1 MNKKYDKKISIL
13 DWFIIGSIIIM
24 FLMVYI
30 PQNIW
35 SEENHYKKERRNR
48 MKIISQ
54 AEEFYYEL
62 TGTYTLDF
70 EELFLLVESAM
81 DSLLADSL
89 FYGEQ
94 IINMNDKSYN
104 VTLDKDFY
112 IRVDTTFSIAEKINQ
127 TVIDTTYLIGVKNE
141 ETNKIDTFAINSN
154 NLLKYKKNP
163 LFVDVYATTYKDRN
177 ETVTNY
183 LRKKFHLDRE
193 LIYCPISKNNL
204 SKIFKL
210 NIYELENNELSFSIS
225 SPLTNED
232 KEWRYGIFTYNP
244 GKKESIVDG
253 VKSWAEN

>member
-1 MNKKYDKKISIL
+1 
-13 DWFIIGSIIIM
+13 M

-30 PQNIW
+30 PQSIW
-35 SEENHYKKERRNR
+35 SEENYYKKERRSR

-94 IINMNDKSYN
+94 KIKLENKTYDVN
-104 VTLDKDFY
+104 LDKDFY
-112 IRVDTTFSIAEKINQ
+112 VRVDTTFSEGEKINK
-127 TVIDTTYLIGVKNE
+127 TVVDTTYFIGVKNE
-141 ETNKIDTFAINSN
+141 ETNMVDTFAINSN
-154 NLLKYKKNP
+154 NLLKYKKSP
-163 LFVDVYATTYKDRN
+163 LFVEIYTAKFKDRK

-193 LIYCPISKNNL
+193 LMYCPISKNNL
-204 SKIFKL
+204 AKIFKL
-210 NIYELENNELSFSIS
+210 SINELENNDLSFSIT
-225 SPLTNED
+225 SPLTKDD

-244 GKKESIVDG
+244 GKKESIIDG
-253 VKSWAEN
+253 IKSWAEN

>member
-13 DWFIIGSIIIM
+13 DWFIVGSIIVM

-94 IINMNDKSYN
+94 IINMN
-104 VTLDKDFY
+104 
-112 IRVDTTFSIAEKINQ
+112 
-127 TVIDTTYLIGVKNE
+127 
-141 ETNKIDTFAINSN
+141 
-154 NLLKYKKNP
+154 
-163 LFVDVYATTYKDRN
+163 
-177 ETVTNY
+177 
-183 LRKKFHLDRE
+183 
-193 LIYCPISKNNL
+193 
-204 SKIFKL
+204 
-210 NIYELENNELSFSIS
+210 ELS
-225 SPLTNED
+225 
-232 KEWRYGIFTYNP
+232 
-244 GKKESIVDG
+244 
-253 VKSWAEN
+253 